1 MLGSKKW
8 QRDKDRR
15 AAGPVQGVR
24 DLDTDV
30 FVSDVVEPAKRRR
43 VLENHLSEEFAVKSR
58 IRANHRITEG
68 ITECAPRRLTG
79 PDDISSDLVS
89 VNHAKTEAAQISGR
103 LALSCADATR
113 DGNTF
118 HGSTLSTPCD
128 MSPATGG
135 GDGYHAVWLLSLE
148 VIGGSVVRYVIRRIL
163 MLIGIA
169 FIISVGSFYLIHL
182 LPGNITTIIEGPGAS
197 PANQA
202 KLYKLLGLDR
212 PIYEQYF
219 VWLGN
224 VLHGNLG
231 TSFISQ
237 ESVASTIRAALP
249 IDLEM
254 IFISQVLAFA
264 AAIPMAMRSARK
276 PDGIIDRIFG
286 AGSFTLLSVP
296 PFIVIILLV
305 LFISIKL
312 GIPHTGV
319 STYVAFTSDWIANL
333 ESMALPAVTLAI
345 GSFVVYFRV
354 LRSDLIATL
363 QEEFITMARSK
374 GISQRRIM
382 WRHAFRP
389 SSVALLGAAGVN
401 IGGLLAGGFV
411 VQFLLAIPGLGY
423 TLIAAINQNDYL
435 LVQGIVFVVSVG
447 VVLINFIFDFII
459 NIVDPRISR
468 E

>member
-1 MLGSKKW
+1 
-8 QRDKDRR
+8 
-15 AAGPVQGVR
+15 
-24 DLDTDV
+24 
-30 FVSDVVEPAKRRR
+30 
-43 VLENHLSEEFAVKSR
+43 
-58 IRANHRITEG
+58 
-68 ITECAPRRLTG
+68 
-79 PDDISSDLVS
+79 
-89 VNHAKTEAAQISGR
+89 
-103 LALSCADATR
+103 
-113 DGNTF
+113 
-118 HGSTLSTPCD
+118 
-128 MSPATGG
+128 
-135 GDGYHAVWLLSLE
+135 
-148 VIGGSVVRYVIRRIL
+148 
-163 MLIGIA
+163 MLIGIV

-182 LPGNITTIIEGPGAS
+182 LPGNITTVIEGPGAS

-202 KLYKLLGLDR
+202 KLFKLLGLDR

-219 VWLGN
+219 VWLSN
-224 VLHGNLG
+224 VVHGNLG

-237 ESVASTIRAALP
+237 ESVAATIRAALP

-254 IFISQVLAFA
+254 IVISQLLAFA
-264 AAIPMAMRSARK
+264 TAIPMAMRSARK
-276 PDGIIDRIFG
+276 PDGIVDRIFG

-305 LFISIKL
+305 LFVSIKL

-319 STYVAFTSDWIANL
+319 STYVSLGSDWIANL
-333 ESMALPAVTLAI
+333 ESMALPSITLAI

-423 TLIAAINQNDYL
+423 TLISAINQNDYL

>member
-1 MLGSKKW
+1 
-8 QRDKDRR
+8 
-15 AAGPVQGVR
+15 
-24 DLDTDV
+24 
-30 FVSDVVEPAKRRR
+30 
-43 VLENHLSEEFAVKSR
+43 
-58 IRANHRITEG
+58 
-68 ITECAPRRLTG
+68 
-79 PDDISSDLVS
+79 
-89 VNHAKTEAAQISGR
+89 
-103 LALSCADATR
+103 
-113 DGNTF
+113 
-118 HGSTLSTPCD
+118 
-128 MSPATGG
+128 
-135 GDGYHAVWLLSLE
+135 
-148 VIGGSVVRYVIRRIL
+148 
-163 MLIGIA
+163 MLIGIV
-169 FIISVGSFYLIHL
+169 FIISVGSFYFIHL

-354 LRSDLIATL
+354 LRSDLLATL